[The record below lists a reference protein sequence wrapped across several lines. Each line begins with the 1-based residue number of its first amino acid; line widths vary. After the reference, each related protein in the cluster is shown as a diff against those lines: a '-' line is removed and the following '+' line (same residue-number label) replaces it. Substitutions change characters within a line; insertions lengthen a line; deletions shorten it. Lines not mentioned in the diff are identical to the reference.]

1 MKKTVQYF
9 VLGLCPSS
17 QISLSVLFI
26 THALTKAVPK
36 QGFILPKGIFGVVE
50 ERICTLV
57 TISHRRIFSYSFTLL
72 ALIITSF
79 TPCKSPR
86 PTSYPFNMPRLYNA
100 GNRTGTCL

>member
-1 MKKTVQYF
+1 MIVMKKTVQYF

-57 TISHRRIFSYSFTLL
+57 TISHRRIFFIFIYSFSVNYYVLY
-72 ALIITSF
+72 ALQIAPPDILS
-79 TPCKSPR
+79 
-86 PTSYPFNMPRLYNA
+86 L
-100 GNRTGTCL
+100 